1 MSRPLYGKKAMRKMG
16 KIITV
21 LMLEFIA
28 LSHGF
33 MRRYK
38 FQRGND
44 GYTSNY

>member
-1 MSRPLYGKKAMRKMG
+1 MSRPLYGNKAMRKMG

-28 LSHGF
+28 LPHGF
-33 MRRYK
+33 VRRYK